1 VTGAWATLVALAGTV
16 AAVALEGVLF
26 AAPTAFA
33 VDQLGAVFGIAA
45 AAVVVSAGSW
55 ALSAPLA
62 SRLAARAT
70 PAPEDRLRGRRWG
83 LASRALRHGPVV
95 GFVASS
101 VLCGALVTTVLCARI
116 RARHLVALAGLSSL
130 LFGTATACA
139 YGLASSA
146 VLGR

>member
-1 VTGAWATLVALAGTV
+1 VTGGWTTVVAIGGTV
-16 AAVALEGVLF
+16 AAIAFEGVLF

-33 VDQLGAVFGIAA
+33 VAHLGAVAGIAA
-45 AAVVVSAGSW
+45 AAVVFSAGSW

-62 SRLAARAT
+62 SRLAARTA

-101 VLCGALVTTVLCARI
+101 VLCGALVTTVLCARV

-139 YGLASSA
+139 YGLASNA
-146 VLGR
+146 VMGR